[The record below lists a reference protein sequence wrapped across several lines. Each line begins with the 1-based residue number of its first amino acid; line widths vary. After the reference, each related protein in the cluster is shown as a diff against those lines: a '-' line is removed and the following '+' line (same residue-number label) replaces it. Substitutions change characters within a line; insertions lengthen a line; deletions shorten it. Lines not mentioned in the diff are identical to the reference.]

1 MSIASALANMQMLE
15 GELMPKPR
23 QDHTTVD
30 TWADLLW
37 SPSPE
42 PIAGQQSIFVRIAA
56 VTNPVRGGSP
66 LTIYQMVGSPDD
78 RYWMMVGSEFV
89 AKKGQ
94 TNPRYFDTIEAA
106 CWLYSWLHPEQK
118 ETTNE
123 TDSERREIGIHSA
136 SYGYSAFDQR
146 S

>member
-1 MSIASALANMQMLE
+1 MRDSE
-15 GELMPKPR
+15 GEIIPQSPGQ
-23 QDHTTVD
+23 QDHAIVD

-37 SPSPE
+37 SYADDLPDRQ
-42 PIAGQQSIFVRIAA
+42 GIFTRIAA
-56 VTNPVRGGSP
+56 VTNPVKGGSP
-66 LTIYQMVGSPDD
+66 LTIYQMISSTIGPGDY
-78 RYWMMVGSEFV
+78 YWMMVGSEFV
-89 AKKGQ
+89 TKKGQ

-118 ETTNE
+118 EPTNE
-123 TDSERREIGIHSA
+123 TDSKRREGGIHRS